1 MDVDFK
7 FNNKILA
14 RDLIKCL
21 ERGGDVP
28 KEKYGIRKGKKS
40 IMHAVKKQ
48 LLYNVIH
55 LQRQPYILC
64 SNGSKYCYDRIVHS
78 VSSMEIQ

>member
-1 MDVDFK
+1 MEVDFK

-40 IMHAVKKQ
+40 IMHAYVNIFNSYFS
-48 LLYNVIH
+48 LY
-55 LQRQPYILC
+55 
-64 SNGSKYCYDRIVHS
+64 
-78 VSSMEIQ
+78 